1 MKKMLSLLLALLML
15 AGCIA
20 AAETAVQTQTLVS
33 PDGSYS
39 FDVPADYFPMN
50 TETMKALFT
59 TDEMKAAL
67 AEVFGLED
75 ASQLE
80 PYLAMIAAS
89 NMLFVYSGDMQSS
102 LNVQITT
109 ATMTME
115 MMAQYKSLLDATI
128 TQQYMALGAAE
139 EDITLMDI
147 QEVGGCQWYAVQ
159 VVLSGM
165 RVNSRMTIVDG
176 LQYTISFSDADD
188 DVVQLVLESFQV
200 NAAKEEEPQ
209 IIASPNADALAA
221 ALDAADVQTLVSPNG
236 DYYFD
241 VPADFIPM
249 NADVMKALFDTDEMR
264 QYMVEMLGLE
274 DASQLEVY
282 FDAIQASN
290 MMLVYDS
297 ELYANLNIQ
306 AAKGELTMEQIVQM
320 KDAMDAAI
328 IQQYAALGVQEEDI
342 TLMEIQTIGA
352 HQWYGVQLTFY
363 GFSMQTMIT
372 VVNGTQYT
380 FTFTAMEDADV
391 QTVLESFTVNA
402 AE

>member
-15 AGCIA
+15 VLCTAS
-20 AAETAVQTQTLVS
+20 AETAVQTQTLLS

-67 AEVFGLED
+67 AEVFSLED

-89 NMLFVYSGDMQSS
+89 NMIFVYSGDMRSS

-115 MMAQYKSLLDATI
+115 MMAQYKSLLDASI
-128 TQQYMALGAAE
+128 VQQYMALGAAE
-139 EDITLMDI
+139 EDITLMDV
-147 QEVGGCQWYAVQ
+147 QEVGGYQWYAVQ

-165 RVNSRMTIVDG
+165 RVSTRMTIVDG
-176 LQYTISFSDADD
+176 LQYTISFSDEDD
-188 DVVQLVLESFQV
+188 DVVQLVLGSFQV
-200 NAAKEEEPQ
+200 NAAEEEPQ
-209 IIASPNADALAA
+209 IISSPNADALASL
-221 ALDAADVQTLVSPNG
+221 LDAADLQTLVSPNG
-236 DYYFD
+236 DYQFD

-249 NADVMKALFDTDEMR
+249 NSDAVKAVFDTDEMR
-264 QYMVEMLGLE
+264 QYVVELLGLE

-282 FDAIQASN
+282 FDTIQASN
-290 MMLVYDS
+290 MMLVFDD

-306 AAKGELTMEQIVQM
+306 ANQSDLTMEQIVQL

-328 IQQYAALGVQEEDI
+328 IQQYAALGIQEENI
-342 TLMEIQTIGA
+342 TLMDIQTIGA
-352 HQWYGVQLTFY
+352 YQWYGVQMM
-363 GFSMQTMIT
+363 FSGIPMQTMIT
-372 VVNGTQYT
+372 VVNGIQYT
-380 FTFTAMEDADV
+380 FTFTALEDAVV
-391 QTVLESFTVNA
+391 QTVLESFIVNA

>member
-39 FDVPADYFPMN
+39 FNVPADYFPMN
-50 TETMKALFT
+50 TETMKAMFT

-67 AEVFGLED
+67 AEAFGLED

-102 LNVQITT
+102 LNVQITA

-128 TQQYMALGAAE
+128 VQQYMALGAAE

-147 QEVGGCQWYAVQ
+147 QEVGGRQWYAIQ

-165 RVNSRMTIVDG
+165 KINSRMTIVDG
-176 LQYTISFSDADD
+176 QQYTISFSDVGD

-200 NAAKEEEPQ
+200 NAAEEEPQ
-209 IIASPNADALAA
+209 IISSPNADALADL
-221 ALDAADVQTLVSPNG
+221 LDAADLQTLVSPDG
-236 DYYFD
+236 DYQFD

-249 NADVMKALFDTDEMR
+249 NSEVMKSLFDTDEMR
-264 QYMVEMLGLE
+264 QFMADMLGLE

-282 FDAIQASN
+282 FDTIQASN

-306 AAKGELTMEQIVQM
+306 AAASDLTMEQIVQM
-320 KDAMDAAI
+320 KSLMDASI
-328 IQQYAALGVQEEDI
+328 IQQYAALGVSEEDI
-342 TLMEIQTIGA
+342 TLMDIQTIGA

-363 GFSMQTMIT
+363 GFSMQTMLT